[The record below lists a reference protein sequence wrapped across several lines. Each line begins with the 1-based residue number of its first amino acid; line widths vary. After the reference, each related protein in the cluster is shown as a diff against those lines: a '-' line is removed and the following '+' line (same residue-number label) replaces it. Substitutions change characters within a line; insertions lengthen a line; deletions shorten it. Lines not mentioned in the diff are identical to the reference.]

1 LNKLKVPLM
10 MIPVRGIIAIVLV
23 SGFVQGC
30 SWFGATEDAYLRAGS
45 VERTKIP
52 ESLDQ
57 PIYDDA
63 MAIPPINDARD
74 ISGQKL
80 ELGLPE
86 PLSTAFGVE
95 QIVIKRIGDNR
106 WVFIDTPPAAVWPRI
121 RRFWELK
128 NLEVQ
133 TADPRRGIIES
144 AWLASRAGDAD
155 QVYESLV
162 SGVAWAD
169 PDASVQ
175 NKFRLTIEPGIRNGS
190 CELYIEHKQV
200 PLGAPVRQDTANWN
214 GASDDELLENK
225 LLSEMA
231 YYLGENINQSITVSR
246 EAMNIRGKRAEII
259 PDKEKPIL
267 KYKLSFDRA
276 WATVNDALEN
286 ARISVDDL
294 DRDSATFYVLYDD
307 TAQGE
312 PGFFSKLFASDDK
325 KGKKKGFMGRLF
337 ASDKDPALAVNRYL
351 VLLEEHEKE
360 VFVTVKKD
368 ADTPADP
375 FIAERLLK
383 IIKEY
388 SS

>member
-1 LNKLKVPLM
+1 LNSLKGQSRMLFP
-10 MIPVRGIIAIVLV
+10 RVLV
-23 SGFVQGC
+23 IVVLASALTQSC
-30 SWFGATEDAYLRAGS
+30 SWLGASEDAYLQAGS
-45 VERTKIP
+45 VSRTKIP
-52 ESLDQ
+52 ESLDE

-63 MAIPPINDARD
+63 MAIPPIDDARG
-74 ISGQKL
+74 IAGQKL

-86 PLSTAFGVE
+86 ALSTAFGVE

-121 RRFWELK
+121 RQFWEAH

-144 AWLASRAGDAD
+144 TWLASREGEAD
-155 QVYESLV
+155 VVYQSLV

-169 PDASVQ
+169 PGATVQ

-190 CELYIEHKQV
+190 CEVFVEHKQV

-214 GASDDELLENK
+214 GGSDDELLENK
-225 LLSEMA
+225 VLTEMA
-231 YYLGENINQSITVSR
+231 YFLGENINQSITVSR
-246 EAMNIRGKRAEII
+246 EAMNIRGTRAEII

-276 WATVNDALEN
+276 WATVTDALEN

-294 DRDSATFYVLYDD
+294 DRDSAIFYVLYDD
-307 TAQGE
+307 TIKAE
-312 PGFFSKLFASDDK
+312 PGFFSKMFASDDEK
-325 KGKKKGFMGRLF
+325 DQKPGFFGKLF
-337 ASDKDPALAVNRYL
+337 SSDKDPVLAANRYL
-351 VLLEEHEKE
+351 LMLEEHDKE
-360 VFVTVKKD
+360 VFVTVRKD
-368 ADTPADP
+368 ADTLADP
-375 FIAERLLK
+375 FLAERLLK

>member
-1 LNKLKVPLM
+1 M
-10 MIPVRGIIAIVLV
+10 SIPAVDDARGI
-23 SGFVQGC
+23 G
-30 SWFGATEDAYLRAGS
+30 
-45 VERTKIP
+45 
-52 ESLDQ
+52 
-57 PIYDDA
+57 
-63 MAIPPINDARD
+63 
-74 ISGQKL
+74 GQKL

-121 RRFWELK
+121 RQFWEAN

-144 AWLASRAGDAD
+144 TWLASREGDAD
-155 QVYESLV
+155 TTYASLV

-169 PDASVQ
+169 PGSTVQ

-190 CELYIEHKQV
+190 CEIFIEHKQV

-214 GASDDELLENK
+214 GGSDDELLENK
-225 LLSEMA
+225 VLSEMA
-231 YYLGENINQSITVSR
+231 YYLGENINRSIAVSR

-276 WATVNDALEN
+276 WATVNDALDN
-286 ARISVDDL
+286 ARINVDDL
-294 DRDSATFYVLYDD
+294 DRDTAVFYVFYDD
-307 TAQGE
+307 TIQQE
-312 PGFFSKLFASDDK
+312 PGFFGRMFGSDDDDREPGFFGKLFSGDETSAVPANK
-325 KGKKKGFMGRLF
+325 YLLF
-337 ASDKDPALAVNRYL
+337 
-351 VLLEEHEKE
+351 LEEHERE
-360 VFVTVKKD
+360 VYVTVKKD
-368 ADTPADP
+368 ADTLADP

>member
-1 LNKLKVPLM
+1 LNTQFRQSIM
-10 MIPVRGIIAIVLV
+10 MPFRGVTIIVLASV
-23 SGFVQGC
+23 FTQGC
-30 SWFGATEDAYLRAGS
+30 SWLGVDDDVYLKAGS
-45 VERTKIP
+45 VPRTTIP
-52 ESLDQ
+52 ETLDQ

-63 MAIPPINDARD
+63 MSIPAVDDARG
-74 ISGQKL
+74 IGGQKL

-121 RRFWELK
+121 RQFWEAN

-144 AWLASRAGDAD
+144 TWLASREGDAD
-155 QVYESLV
+155 TTYASLV

-169 PDASVQ
+169 PGSTVQ

-190 CELYIEHKQV
+190 CEIFIEHKQV

-214 GASDDELLENK
+214 GGSDDELLENK
-225 LLSEMA
+225 VLSEMA
-231 YYLGENINQSITVSR
+231 YYLGENINRSIAVSR

-276 WATVNDALEN
+276 WATVNDALDN
-286 ARISVDDL
+286 ARINVDDL
-294 DRDSATFYVLYDD
+294 DRDTAVFYVFYDD
-307 TAQGE
+307 TIQQE
-312 PGFFSKLFASDDK
+312 PGFFGRMFGSDDDDREPGFFGKLFSSDETSAVPANK
-325 KGKKKGFMGRLF
+325 YLLF
-337 ASDKDPALAVNRYL
+337 
-351 VLLEEHEKE
+351 LEEHERE
-360 VFVTVKKD
+360 VYVTVKKD
-368 ADTPADP
+368 ADTLADP

>member
-1 LNKLKVPLM
+1 M
-10 MIPVRGIIAIVLV
+10 MPFRVGTIIVLASV
-23 SGFVQGC
+23 FTQGC
-30 SWFGATEDAYLRAGS
+30 SWLGVDDDVYLKAGS
-45 VERTKIP
+45 VPRTTIP
-52 ESLDQ
+52 ETLDQ

-63 MAIPPINDARD
+63 MSIPAVDDARG
-74 ISGQKL
+74 IGGQRL

-121 RRFWELK
+121 RQFWEAN

-144 AWLASRAGDAD
+144 TWLASREGDAD
-155 QVYESLV
+155 TIYASLV

-169 PDASVQ
+169 PGSTVQ

-190 CELYIEHKQV
+190 CEVFIEHKQV
-200 PLGAPVRQDTANWN
+200 ALGAPVRQDTANWN
-214 GASDDELLENK
+214 GGSDDELLENK
-225 LLSEMA
+225 VLSEMA
-231 YYLGENINQSITVSR
+231 YYLGENINRSIAVSR

-259 PDKEKPIL
+259 PDKEKPVL

-276 WATVNDALEN
+276 WATVNDALDN
-286 ARISVDDL
+286 ARINVDDL
-294 DRDSATFYVLYDD
+294 DRDTAVFYVFYDD
-307 TAQGE
+307 TIQQE
-312 PGFFSKLFASDDK
+312 PGFFGRMFGGDDGDREPGFFGKLFSSDETSAVPANK
-325 KGKKKGFMGRLF
+325 YLLF
-337 ASDKDPALAVNRYL
+337 
-351 VLLEEHEKE
+351 LEERERE
-360 VFVTVKKD
+360 VYVTVKKD
-368 ADTPADP
+368 ADTLADP

-383 IIKEY
+383 TIKEY